1 MLATKNEI
9 MHFFEEEGFLQTL
22 WIGWEGNE
30 EDYWEAINKILT
42 AVWRDYGEEKGY
54 VSYEDIEEIRDV
66 MVGTLETLN
75 KEMNPDP
82 ELKARMDKFKK
93 DKTVSMHTD
102 MIGDFDFALNEARTK
117 TMSETDIRRIVKD
130 EMKKALKDYSKK
142 RETDNHLT
150 KEEVKK
156 MIRKTIV
163 NQYKYL
169 WEKSAFFINNI

>member
-9 MHFFEEEGFLQTL
+9 MHFFEEDGFLQTL
-22 WIGWEGNE
+22 WIAWEGNE
-30 EDYWEAINKILT
+30 EDYWDAIDKILT
-42 AVWRDYGEEKGY
+42 KVWMDYGVERGY

-66 MVGTLETLN
+66 MIGIIETLN
-75 KEMNPDP
+75 NEMNPEP
-82 ELKARMDKFKK
+82 E
-93 DKTVSMHTD
+93 TVNMHTD
-102 MIGDFDFALNEARTK
+102 MIGDFDLSLNEARTK
-117 TMSETDIRRIVKD
+117 EMSETDIRRIVKD
-130 EMKKALKDYSKK
+130 EMKKALQDYSKK
-142 RETDNHLT
+142 RDTADHLT